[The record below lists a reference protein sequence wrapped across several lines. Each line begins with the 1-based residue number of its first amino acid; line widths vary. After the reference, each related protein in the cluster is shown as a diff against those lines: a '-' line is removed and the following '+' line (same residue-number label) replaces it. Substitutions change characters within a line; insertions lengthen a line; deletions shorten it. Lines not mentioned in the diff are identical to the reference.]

1 MVLGDGSAGAGPT
14 PSTDVVAQPLLND
27 AAAALDPCG
36 VGVPGEEPQGGS
48 VAERQASGAV
58 LMSRNAWEVTEHLLG
73 AAMDALPV
81 GEPLD
86 EEDEEDV
93 KDDEE
98 VDSGDVDDEEVGE
111 VDEEGVE
118 DTDEEVEADGAD
130 APPGYSEYLAQ
141 FSGLAAAFDLD
152 AEPASSDQWACM
164 CSAGGDAG
172 CGADPDH
179 ESDSSD
185 EEDDPSG
192 TRVLAYHAYVADRL
206 ASSAV
211 PMSRRRWKVMEY
223 LLADLRPATPAT
235 ADLLPLLD
243 DHHAGKPGAVVAS
256 LSAETN
262 C

>member
-1 MVLGDGSAGAGPT
+1 MPVD
-14 PSTDVVAQPLLND
+14 
-27 AAAALDPCG
+27 
-36 VGVPGEEPQGGS
+36 EP
-48 VAERQASGAV
+48 V
-58 LMSRNAWEVTEHLLG
+58 NEV
-73 AAMDALPV
+73 
-81 GEPLD
+81 D
-86 EEDEEDV
+86 EEEDV

-98 VDSGDVDDEEVGE
+98 VDSGDEDDEEVGAVEDGEE

-118 DTDEEVEADGAD
+118 ENDGEVEADGED
-130 APPGYSEYLAQ
+130 APPGYSEYLDQ
-141 FSGLAAAFDLD
+141 FSGLAAAFDPD
-152 AEPASSDQWACM
+152 AEPASSDRWACM

-172 CGADPDH
+172 CGADPDR

-192 TRVLAYHAYVADRL
+192 TRVLAYHAYVADHL

-262 C
+262 